1 GEMAAGL
8 AHEIRSPLAV
18 LADPEAEADVE
29 LDKVIVHEI
38 HRLDRVVGTFL
49 DYARPSTCQ
58 ARMNDVEKFVRD
70 CTDAISRQHRNDE
83 VELSVDIKDEIPP
96 ITADADQLE
105 RVITNVIE
113 NAYEALAGA
122 GRIRVGVRTADADSE
137 LEDSVEISVQDNGP
151 GMDDD
156 TLQRVFIPFFTT
168 KDSGTGLG
176 LALCEKFVRSQEGT
190 IQISSKL
197 GEGTLVRI
205 FLPRCLGGE
214 SEAA

>member
-1 GEMAAGL
+1 
-8 AHEIRSPLAV
+8 
-18 LADPEAEADVE
+18 
-29 LDKVIVHEI
+29 
-38 HRLDRVVGTFL
+38 DRVVGTFL

-58 ARMNDVEKFVRD
+58 VRMHDVEKFVRD
-70 CTDAISRQHRNDE
+70 CTDAISRQHPNDE

-113 NAYEALAGA
+113 NAYEALDGK
-122 GRIRVGVRTADADSE
+122 GHIRVGVRTANADSE

-151 GMDDD
+151 GMDED

-176 LALCEKFVRSQEGT
+176 LALCEKFIKSQDGT
-190 IQISSKL
+190 IQISSKP

-205 FLPRCLGGE
+205 FLPRSLGGE

>member
-1 GEMAAGL
+1 MK
-8 AHEIRSPLAV
+8 
-18 LADPEAEADVE
+18 AEGTI
-29 LDKVIVHEI
+29 L
-38 HRLDRVVGTFL
+38 VV
-49 DYARPSTCQ
+49 
-58 ARMNDVEKFVRD
+58 
-70 CTDAISRQHRNDE
+70 
-83 VELSVDIKDEIPP
+83 
-96 ITADADQLE
+96 
-105 RVITNVIE
+105 E
-113 NAYEALAGA
+113 NAYEALAGK

-137 LEDSVEISVQDNGP
+137 LENSVEISVQDNGP

-205 FLPRCLGGE
+205 FLPRCPEGE